1 MKIGN
6 ELLDLSIPIIRS
18 LEETSPSRVASLSG
32 LLCDMTSF
40 LFHHSSVV
48 QSTDS
53 FFLEFL
59 ISTLV
64 ELF

>member
-6 ELLDLSIPIIRS
+6 ELLDLSIPIICS
-18 LEETSPSRVASLSG
+18 LEETSRVASLSD

-40 LFHHSSVV
+40 LFHYSSVV
-48 QSTDS
+48 QSTDL

-59 ISTLV
+59 ISMLV